1 MLQGRGEKPYKVC
14 LLGASMDVGNM
25 GCRALGA
32 SLIRLIVECR
42 PDAEIYLL
50 YGHHYPSEKDLRV
63 GDRKIGIHV
72 LNCRLSPKARL
83 REHLG
88 WIFLMAILYRLIPLK
103 SWRDYLGRRIPWIGA
118 LSNAD
123 FVGDI
128 RGGDSFSDIYGVA
141 RLLDSSL
148 HDLIALWV
156 SGQLIFLPQTYG
168 PFHTRRAR
176 WMARMLFR
184 RAKRVY
190 ARDKKSEG
198 VVQGL
203 LGPQSSSDQVR
214 FCPDVAFCLEAIQP
228 AKEDIEP
235 PLVRDRI
242 PCLIGL
248 NVSGL
253 LYMGGY
259 TRDNMFGLKFDYP
272 EFVHR
277 LTAALLDRPGVHVLL
292 VPHVFGEDS
301 ETDQSACREVWK
313 SVPMD
318 NKDRVHLIT
327 GLYDQN
333 EIKGMIGKCDF
344 MIASRMHACIAA
356 LSQGIPSV
364 GVAYSRKFIGVFES
378 AGVGDLVLDATSATL
393 EEALQYCK
401 DRIAQRELSANRLK
415 DGIREIQQAIQ
426 ACFKDELSE

>member
-1 MLQGRGEKPYKVC
+1 MLQNRGEKPFKVC
-14 LLGASMDVGNM
+14 LLGASLDVGNM

-42 PDAEIYLL
+42 PDAEIFLL
-50 YGHHYPSEKDLRV
+50 YGHHYPSEKELRV

-103 SWRDYLGRRIPWIGA
+103 SWRDYLSRRIPWIGA
-118 LSNAD
+118 LKEAD

-141 RLLDSSL
+141 RLVDSTV
-148 HDLIALWV
+148 HDLIALWIGGNLV
-156 SGQLIFLPQTYG
+156 FLPQTYG
-168 PFHTRRAR
+168 PFKTRQAR

-184 RAKRVY
+184 RARRVF
-190 ARDKKSEG
+190 ARDRRSEE
-198 VVQGL
+198 VVRGL
-203 LGPQSSSDQVR
+203 LGSGASDDRVR

-228 AKEDIEP
+228 AKESIEP
-235 PLVRDRI
+235 PIVRERV

-259 TRDNMFGLKFDYP
+259 TQDNMFGLKFDYP

-277 LTAALLDRPGVHVLL
+277 LTAALLERPGVHVLL

-313 SVPMD
+313 SVAED
-318 NKDRVHLIT
+318 KKDRVHLIT

-393 EEALQYCK
+393 DQALQYCL
-401 DRIAQRELSANRLK
+401 DRFSQRESAAGRLK
-415 DGIREIQQAIQ
+415 ESIDDIQQAIRE
-426 ACFKDELSE
+426 CFRAELNG